1 MISVIKGQFN
11 GMIGTIIQEIQ
22 PKIYLIQFANN
33 TSGIVVGK
41 NLQEVLIHE

>member
-22 PKIYLIQFANN
+22 PEIYLIQFCDG
-33 TSGIVVGK
+33 TTGIVVGESI
-41 NLQEVLIHE
+41 QEVLCHD

>member
-1 MISVIKGQFN
+1 MISVIKGRFN

-22 PKIYLIQFANN
+22 PQIYLIQFCDG
-33 TSGIVVGK
+33 TTGIVVEN